1 MSARAALGNPLF
13 RLLQGARL
21 ATVLAMQMV
30 SVAVGWQVYDA
41 TSRALDLGLV
51 GLVQFVPVLLL
62 WPFTG
67 AVADAADR
75 TRVLRR
81 TTLALLVG
89 VGALLVCTLTGALGT
104 GGTPWAVYAILVGIA
119 AARAFAGP
127 AGAAL
132 LPRLVAPEA
141 FQPAVALASS
151 TFQVGTVAGPA
162 LGGVVY
168 AIGGPG
174 AVYGTALALLAAAL
188 AMQAR
193 LPSTPGTG
201 SVRARDLSELLAG
214 LAYVRSRPVLL
225 GAITL
230 DLFAVLLG
238 GAVALLPIYA
248 RDILAV
254 GPQGLGA
261 LRAAPAV
268 GAACMAAWLAVN
280 PVTRHAGRTL
290 LVAVAAFGLATIG
303 FGLSRDVWLS
313 LALLVVLG
321 MADEVSVVI
330 RQTLVQVHTPDAM
343 RGRVSALNLL
353 FVGVSNE
360 VGEFESGLAA
370 EWLGTVAAV
379 VTGGIGTLLVVAV
392 AAWRAPALRDVDRLG
407 ED

>member
-1 MSARAALGNPLF
+1 MSARAALHNPRF

-51 GLVQFVPVLLL
+51 GLVQFLPVLVL

-75 TRVLRR
+75 TRVLRLCS
-81 TTLALLVG
+81 LALLLG
-89 VGALLVCTLTGALGT
+89 VGALLGCTLTGALGT
-104 GGTPWAVYAILVGIA
+104 GGTPWAVYVVLVGIA

-132 LPRLVAPEA
+132 LPRLVSPEE

-162 LGGVVY
+162 LGGVLY
-168 AIGGPG
+168 AVGGPV
-174 AVYGTALALLAAAL
+174 AVYGTALALLGATL
-188 AMQAR
+188 LMQAR
-193 LPSTPGTG
+193 LPSTPGSGT
-201 SVRARDLSELLAG
+201 VRSRDLSELLAG
-214 LAYVRSRPVLL
+214 LSYVRSRPVLL

-248 RDILAV
+248 RDILQV

-261 LRAAPAV
+261 LRAAPAI
-268 GAACMAAWLAVN
+268 GAACMAAWLAVH
-280 PVTRHAGRTL
+280 PLQRHAGRTL
-290 LVAVAAFGLATIG
+290 LAAVAVFGLATIG

-313 LALLVVLG
+313 LALLAVLG

-379 VTGGIGTLLVVAV
+379 ITGGVGTLIVVAV

-407 ED
+407 EG